1 MKALILLYS
10 QVIKSGKEDFYAS
23 LEKKV
28 EVVKR
33 LIGVDSIYASV
44 SGHFK
49 EVFDRFP
56 EICIINSI
64 RDSSVFS
71 AYRGLRKLR
80 GNDVLMIDGSA
91 NITRENLLS
100 FFNRINVTVGMI
112 KDRWG
117 GIAFIKMRD
126 LDYVVKSLE
135 RNFERSITDAF
146 ITLKEKYSIV
156 TEFIQLRGS
165 LIKPIL
171 DVK

>member
-10 QVIKSGKEDFYAS
+10 QLLKSEKEEFYTS

-28 EVVKR
+28 EVIKR
-33 LIGVDSIYASV
+33 IVGIDSIYASV
-44 SGHFK
+44 STQFR

-56 EICIINSI
+56 ELCLINSI
-64 RDSSVFS
+64 KDSSVFS

-80 GNDVLMIDGSA
+80 GNDVLMIDGGA
-91 NITRENLLS
+91 EVTKENLLN
-100 FFNRINVTVGMI
+100 FFNRFNVTVGMI

-126 LDYVVKSLE
+126 LDYVVRSLE
-135 RNFERSITDAF
+135 RNFERNLMDAF
-146 ITLKEKYSIV
+146 YTLRDKYSII
-156 TEFIQLRGS
+156 TEFIQLRGP
-165 LIKPIL
+165 LVTPIL